1 MLQDFMYAP
10 PPARR
15 GAFADRMFVCQS
27 IIGQFICSYTCGD
40 SRRPHFDFHP
50 LSIMQPAIA
59 ILCAGGPAP
68 GINTVIST
76 LAKVFLRDGF
86 RIIGIHDGY
95 QNLFNG
101 EAETVDIDFLYA
113 DRIFPRG
120 GSTLRMSRYKPK
132 DAEFSSD
139 FFIENH
145 VKLLVTIG
153 GDDTASTANRLTKYL
168 RASDV
173 SIQNIHVPKT
183 IDNDIPLPGRTPTFG
198 FNSAKDEGVR
208 IGNTIYEDART
219 SGNWFVISSMGRSAG
234 HLAFEIGTSCHFP
247 VIIIPEMFDRTK
259 ITLDK
264 ITRLVV
270 SSIIKRKLDGVRHG
284 VAMISEGVFHFLS
297 HEEIAHSGINFT
309 YDDHGHPELG
319 NVSKAHIFNIL
330 VQQELKK
337 IGLRIKSRPVE
348 MGYELRCCRPV
359 AYDLTLC
366 TLLGMGVRKLFL
378 AGETGVIV
386 STSSKAD
393 VQGIPLSDLED
404 ESGKIL
410 PRPVDIYSELAR
422 MVFDDMHALCP
433 LDYDDARS
441 IVADPER
448 YCLYNILE
456 WDFDPQRIRPRE
468 QA

>member
-1 MLQDFMYAP
+1 
-10 PPARR
+10 
-15 GAFADRMFVCQS
+15 
-27 IIGQFICSYTCGD
+27 
-40 SRRPHFDFHP
+40 
-50 LSIMQPAIA
+50 MQPSIA

-76 LAKVFLRDGF
+76 IAKVFLRDGYN
-86 RIIGIHDGY
+86 IIGIHDGY

-101 EAETVDIDFLYA
+101 RAETVDIDFLYA

-132 DAEFSSD
+132 DDEFSAD
-139 FFIENH
+139 FFVQNDI
-145 VKLLVTIG
+145 KLLVTIG

-168 RASDV
+168 RANDV
-173 SIQNIHVPKT
+173 KIQNIHVPKT

-219 SGNWFVISSMGRSAG
+219 SGNWFVVSSMGRSAG

-247 VIIIPEMFDRTK
+247 VIVIPEMFDRTE

-264 ITRLVV
+264 IVRLII
-270 SSIIKRKLDGVRHG
+270 SSMIKRKLDGVRHG
-284 VAMISEGVFHFLS
+284 VAMVSEGVFHFLS
-297 HEEIAHSGINFT
+297 NSEIANSGINFT
-309 YDDHGHPELG
+309 FDDHGHPELG

-330 VQQELKK
+330 VQKELKK
-337 IGLRIKSRPVE
+337 IGMTVKSRPVE

-378 AGETGVIV
+378 EGETGVIV
-386 STSSKAD
+386 STTSKANI
-393 VQGIPLSDLED
+393 QGIPLSDLED
-404 ESGKIL
+404 ETGKIP

-422 MVFDDMHALCP
+422 MVFNDLHALCP
-433 LDYDDARS
+433 LDYEEARA
-441 IVADPER
+441 IVPNPEH
-448 YCLYNILE
+448 YCLYSILG
-456 WDFDPQRIRPRE
+456 WDFDPKAIRPT
-468 QA
+468 QQVLS